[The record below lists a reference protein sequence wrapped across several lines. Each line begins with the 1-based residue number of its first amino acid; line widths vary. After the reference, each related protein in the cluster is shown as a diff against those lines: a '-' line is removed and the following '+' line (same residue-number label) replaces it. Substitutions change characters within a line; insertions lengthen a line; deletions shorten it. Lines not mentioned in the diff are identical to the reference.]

1 MGKMTSREICK
12 LLEIVVG
19 ETEPIGDSAIDPI
32 REENLKA
39 LIDIGDWVLD
49 GLLYTAKHRKDPCYS
64 SQTIG
69 ERAYATMLEW
79 KEWLAQKE
87 EEFA

>member
-1 MGKMTSREICK
+1 MDKMTSREICK

-19 ETEPIGDSAIDPI
+19 ESEPIADSAIDQI
-32 REENLKA
+32 REENLKT

-49 GLLYTAKHRKDPCYS
+49 GLLYAAEHRKDSYYS

-69 ERAYATMLEW
+69 ERAYAVMLEW

-87 EEFA
+87 EELA

>member
-1 MGKMTSREICK
+1 MDKMTSREICK

-19 ETEPIGDSAIDPI
+19 KTEPIADSAIDPI
-32 REENLKA
+32 REENLKT

-49 GLLYTAKHRKDPCYS
+49 GLLYAAEHRKEPYYS

-79 KEWLAQKE
+79 KEWLTQKE
-87 EEFA
+87 EELA